1 MSAKDVKKQT
11 AKYDLYHRIHSI
23 ATDCEFVNRVR
34 EGWYGGRFEIIPNQ
48 RCGNW
53 YCDPSSSSNIHAY
66 FKSTDGHNNN
76 WQFNLRRSNLSL
88 AEYAERRG
96 GIILVD
102 STRRGKRMPD
112 ALSKTVPIWC
122 AVINLVV
129 KLRHLRS
136 KWSTWNTSLYTPPN
150 IVSSSEKSQIE
161 VLIPEWAEKLL
172 DSSLII
178 PQLKR
183 PLRPFFLHPATSSP
197 PQIPDDP
204 EWTSIICLSASRWV
218 GGEDDIPASTKV
230 GKRTKG
236 FEYVQ
241 GAGDDDEL
249 WAKGLTPAIFYKH
262 KQVLLSADQDDLE
275 KLVFEL
281 VKNESHQ
288 AAPSITHSGP
298 EIPFDRL
305 TISDPLVGIPTSNSL
320 LALDIGPAVSSFSW
334 QYHHREAITIYPL
347 TNTDFSGNVPHLDD
361 HRGKR
366 GRRFVLLLPS
376 PRSSGKAFSQSLI
389 KARNFISSL
398 IEDGQPV
405 ILRPGRVEHWD
416 RARTSSNRMD
426 EMGGYTMDDVMPTV
440 EDRRRIIPL
449 ALLALCSIPHL
460 SQFSPSQP
468 QNEVLVDKSYIADM
482 LYHLVSLWPDG
493 NPPRAAL
500 KRVNEIL
507 MS

>member
-1 MSAKDVKKQT
+1 M
-11 AKYDLYHRIHSI
+11 DL
-23 ATDCEFVNRVR
+23 
-34 EGWYGGRFEIIPNQ
+34 Q
-48 RCGNW
+48 
-53 YCDPSSSSNIHAY
+53 
-66 FKSTDGHNNN
+66 
-76 WQFNLRRSNLSL
+76 
-88 AEYAERRG
+88 AE
-96 GIILVD
+96 
-102 STRRGKRMPD
+102 
-112 ALSKTVPIWC
+112 
-122 AVINLVV
+122 
-129 KLRHLRS
+129 

-281 VKNESHQ
+281 VRDEPHQ
-288 AAPSITHSGP
+288 AALSITHSGP

-305 TISDPLVGIPTSNSL
+305 TISDPLVGIPNSNSL
-320 LALDIGPAVSSFSW
+320 LALDIGPAVSSSPW
-334 QYHHREAITIYPL
+334 QYHHREAITIYVVEPVKHPKEYDETYILPVPFTLPSTSTSSLTTRTPSSSAQPL

-376 PRSSGKAFSQSLI
+376 PRSSGKVFSQSLI
-389 KARNFISSL
+389 EARNFISSL

-405 ILRPGRVEHWD
+405 ILRPGRSEHWD
-416 RARTSSNRMD
+416 RARTSFEAISNTPTRAEHQPKIPCTTSGNSKD
-426 EMGGYTMDDVMPTV
+426 EIGDVMPTV

-468 QNEVLVDKSYIADM
+468 QRGIPSSLEGHVGYAGSEISLAGVMESTRDHREETRCQSDPRDRPVWEEIKEREVGTIPKNEEVTGEMKKDEVMVDKSSIADK
-482 LYHLVSLWPDG
+482 LYKLVSLWPDG